1 MTRDSEKAIASLQK
15 YIDSLGDDI
24 QSEEDL
30 NDVLQ
35 EFMQKYNAGLNGT
48 HRDPDIYDLED
59 MADRAPTK
67 KEKLR
72 ELRNRVERKK
82 ELYYNAVNAFEH
94 QPWF

>member
-35 EFMQKYNAGLNGT
+35 EFMLEIQCRSQHT
-48 HRDPDIYDLED
+48 HRDPTFMI
-59 MADRAPTK
+59 
-67 KEKLR
+67 
-72 ELRNRVERKK
+72 
-82 ELYYNAVNAFEH
+82 
-94 QPWF
+94 